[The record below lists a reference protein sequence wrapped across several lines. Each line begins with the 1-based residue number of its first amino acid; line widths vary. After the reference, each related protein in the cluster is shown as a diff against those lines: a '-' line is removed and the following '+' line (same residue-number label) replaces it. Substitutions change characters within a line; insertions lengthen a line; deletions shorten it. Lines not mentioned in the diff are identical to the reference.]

1 MAHTDFYTWVKPH
14 CVMCG
19 TLIPEDRPKHSITC
33 SKTCSDLRK
42 NWRRSKQDA
51 RECRYCRRPASL
63 AERSRYQRWRRW
75 EEKNPPPVGELSP
88 EELAERVYKEANPPK
103 KRGPKPKHDHEPAF
117 EMEEK

>member
-1 MAHTDFYTWVKPH
+1 
-14 CVMCG
+14 MCSQPIG
-19 TLIPEDRPKHSITC
+19 DDRPKTAITC
-33 SKTCSDLRK
+33 SKECTEKRK
-42 NWRRSKQDA
+42 QWRRS
-51 RECRYCRRPASL
+51 REDSIRCRYCLRPSSQ

-75 EEKNPPPVGELSP
+75 EAKNPPPVGELSP